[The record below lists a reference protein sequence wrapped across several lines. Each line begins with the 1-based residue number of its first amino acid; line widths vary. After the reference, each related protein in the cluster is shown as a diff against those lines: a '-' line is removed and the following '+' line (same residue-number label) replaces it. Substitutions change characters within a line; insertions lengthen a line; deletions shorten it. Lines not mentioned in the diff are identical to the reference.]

1 MSEKNCTFAS
11 QTQNTTRKEV
21 IMQATLSYNPRN
33 QLAQRTLDYI
43 LSLGVFRLETPTVK
57 TKSSW
62 LANDF
67 KAAMQ
72 EVKAADK
79 GLVQLKDAEDLLN
92 EL

>member
-1 MSEKNCTFAS
+1 M
-11 QTQNTTRKEV
+11 
-21 IMQATLSYNPRN
+21 IATLSYNPRN

-43 LSLGVFRLETPTVK
+43 LSLGVFRLETPAVK

-72 EVKAADK
+72 EVKDADK